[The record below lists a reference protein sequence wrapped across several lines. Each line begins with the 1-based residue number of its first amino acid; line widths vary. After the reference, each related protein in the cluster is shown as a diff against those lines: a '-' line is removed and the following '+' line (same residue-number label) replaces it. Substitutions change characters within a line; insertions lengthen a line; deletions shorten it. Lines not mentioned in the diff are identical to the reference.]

1 MTRLPVAAIAFAL
14 SLPVATA
21 SSQST
26 LAEALRSADRAGWG
40 NRMAAGQAG
49 AQRAQAIAPL
59 RGILPSLRA
68 EAGYVRTT
76 DPIGAFGTILRQG
89 AVTPAAFDPARLN
102 RPPTASNYTGGLV
115 VEQPLLNADA
125 WAGRAA
131 ASRAADAAEGSE
143 RWTRLRTRVDVVQ
156 AWYGAALA
164 AQKVRTLDVAATAA
178 HAHVRQAES
187 LVKGGLATK
196 SDALLAAVRAGEV
209 DAQLAE
215 ARAAAGIAHRQLAMT
230 LGRPS
235 PEGLSPPADLP
246 DASRIR
252 VIVEGDTLPLAA
264 RTRADVQAADAGLAA
279 ARADVKRARATLL
292 PRLNAFAR
300 YDWNS
305 PVRSYDGP
313 RNWTAGIMTSWSP
326 FTGASELADLR
337 GAASRADAARAGA
350 EAAHATAAL
359 EVEQSRAT
367 LAAALQRLDIAE
379 RAVSQGAEA
388 RRIVERKYEGGL
400 ATITDLLDAQG
411 VETQTALGFAAARY
425 AAIVAAA
432 QRQLALGGDPAAL
445 AALER
450 AP

>member
-14 SLPVATA
+14 SVPLATA

-178 HAHVRQAES
+178 QAHVRQAES

-300 YDWNS
+300 YD
-305 PVRSYDGP
+305 
-313 RNWTAGIMTSWSP
+313 
-326 FTGASELADLR
+326 
-337 GAASRADAARAGA
+337 
-350 EAAHATAAL
+350 
-359 EVEQSRAT
+359 
-367 LAAALQRLDIAE
+367 
-379 RAVSQGAEA
+379 
-388 RRIVERKYEGGL
+388 
-400 ATITDLLDAQG
+400 
-411 VETQTALGFAAARY
+411 
-425 AAIVAAA
+425 
-432 QRQLALGGDPAAL
+432 
-445 AALER
+445 
-450 AP
+450 